1 MCITVAL
8 EGELCDMAMK
18 EMREAISIAL
28 LLLFIGACR
37 TPPKLTVEGQPIS
50 APSQSIVLE
59 EEMQEEAQKETWL
72 RETPSE
78 EELGVPIYPGAK
90 AVKGGTFEMFI
101 PSQLRGYKRRYS
113 QAIFESN
120 DSYGRVLVWYLAM
133 LKGRNPSFD
142 EFKASNGMN
151 AILRL
156 ESESEKWIIS
166 IQQLEGRH
174 GTLILIKHI
183 WQ

>member
-1 MCITVAL
+1 M
-8 EGELCDMAMK
+8 MK
-18 EMREAISIAL
+18 ATRRAVSIVL
-28 LLLFIGACR
+28 LSLFIGACR
-37 TPPKLTVEGQPIS
+37 TPPRPELPAQGQPVS
-50 APSQSIVLE
+50 APSQSIVEETELE
-59 EEMQEEAQKETWL
+59 EEAQREAWL
-72 RETPSE
+72 REAPSE
-78 EELGVPIYPGAK
+78 KELGVPVYSRAKPIRGAS
-90 AVKGGTFEMFI
+90 FEMFI

-113 QAIFESN
+113 QAVFESN
-120 DSYGRVLVWYLAM
+120 DSYGQVLVWYLAT
-133 LKGRNPSFD
+133 LKGRNPSVD

-156 ESESEKWIIS
+156 ESEAERWIIS